1 MVVAGTCLLV
11 IVLAACWRQ
20 GAKEPPLDP
29 DVMRRI
35 RRCADQLL
43 REQRFP
49 NE

>member
-1 MVVAGTCLLV
+1 MLVAGACLLV
-11 IVLAACWRQ
+11 LLLAAYLRPA
-20 GAKEPPLDP
+20 AKDPPLDQ

-35 RRCADQLL
+35 RRRADQVL

>member
-20 GAKEPPLDP
+20 GAKDPPFDP

-35 RRCADQLL
+35 RRSADQLL

>member
-1 MVVAGTCLLV
+1 LLV

-20 GAKEPPLDP
+20 GVKDPPLGP

-35 RRCADQLL
+35 RRCADQAL